1 MLYKVSAMVG
11 GYIIMN
17 KDRQLLSLI
26 NAAQVL
32 TSTLDLD
39 KVLQQLIKETLNVI
53 DGADAILLFVYDKR
67 TGRLIAK
74 NGVGVELAY
83 LQEIKLHPGEGM
95 TGKTFL
101 SKKGQIFSHVK
112 ETERGMENIR
122 GDNKSLFQKAVGA
135 LRYHPVSTI
144 CAPLLSKEECIGV
157 LTIDSFSENVHFT
170 NHHLLLLETFAAQA
184 SIAIENAKFFA
195 DTERSKK
202 IHAELAT
209 ASINQKGLEEITG
222 TLTQLIKEEVCVYNE
237 FFEIISSSST
247 QAEAMGTAKRNV
259 IMTVYN
265 DEVQNEGSLYCK
277 EERIKL
283 IPIKTDA
290 RIVIGILAIFNVE
303 RASLDTL
310 DLLAIDLANNIFAR
324 EIIGQERLLSDYYK
338 YEGYLLDQLL
348 SQKLD
353 SFSGPQ
359 KSIVGLSDNY
369 RYICI
374 NIQIP
379 NQLLEFEELNRKKQ
393 HFHRLL
399 FREIKKLPYKVL
411 VSEKNMEYDVL
422 VMIHDRKTEEEITEL
437 FSLFFNGLKDK
448 LVESI
453 SFDFHV
459 GIGRLFLKIK
469 EIQSSYRE
477 AKICSDYIKTN
488 SKDLLVLSY
497 KSLGIYRLFIKQEP
511 EEIREYVKSTIGP
524 LIDYDKTNGTD
535 LLSTL
540 AVYMENKQNMTLT
553 AKQCFVHL
561 NTIKYRLQ
569 NVKEIL
575 GIHLE
580 GKEMFELQLA
590 IYLFDYLKKGIG
602 KH

>member
-1 MLYKVSAMVG
+1 M
-11 GYIIMN
+11 
-17 KDRQLLSLI
+17 SLI

-39 KVLQQLIKETLNVI
+39 KVLQQLINETLNVI

-67 TGRLIAK
+67 TGRLTAK
-74 NGVGVELAY
+74 NGVGVELEY

-95 TGKTFL
+95 TGKTFM
-101 SKKGQIFSHVK
+101 SQKGQIFSHEQ

-122 GDNKSLFQKAVGA
+122 GDNKSLFQKAVGGF
-135 LRYHPVSTI
+135 RYHPVSTI

-157 LTIDSFSENVHFT
+157 LTIDSFSEEVHFT

-222 TLTQLIKEEVCVYNE
+222 TLSQLIKEEVCVYSE
-237 FFEIISSSST
+237 FFDILSASSIQAEDMGIVKKSAIISF
-247 QAEAMGTAKRNV
+247 
-259 IMTVYN
+259 YN
-265 DEVQNEGSLYCK
+265 EDAQKDGSLYCK
-277 EERIKL
+277 EERMKL

-290 RIVIGILAIFNVE
+290 RIVIGILAIFDVE
-303 RASLDTL
+303 RDTLDTL

-324 EIIGQERLLSDYYK
+324 EIIGQQKLLSDYYK

-353 SFSGPQ
+353 SFSTPQ
-359 KSIVGLSDNY
+359 KSIIGLSDSY
-369 RYICI
+369 RYLCI

-379 NQLLEFEELNRKKQ
+379 NQLLEFEELNVKMQ
-393 HFHRLL
+393 HFHRVL
-399 FREIKKLPYKVL
+399 FREIKKLNYKVL

-422 VMIHDRKTEEEITEL
+422 VMVHDRKSEEDITEL
-437 FSLFFNGLKDK
+437 FHFFFNELKEK
-448 LVESI
+448 LAEMI
-453 SFDFHV
+453 QFDFHV
-459 GIGRLFLKIK
+459 GIGRLFLKIN
-469 EIQSSYRE
+469 EIQSSHRE
-477 AKICSDYIKTN
+477 AKICSDYIKEN

-497 KSLGIYRLFIKQEP
+497 KSLGIYRLFIKQEQ

-524 LIDYDKTNGTD
+524 LIDYDKTNSTD
-535 LLSTL
+535 LLPTL
-540 AVYMENKQNMTLT
+540 AMYMENKQNMTLT
-553 AKQCFVHL
+553 ARQCFVHL
-561 NTIKYRLQ
+561 NTVKYRLQ

-575 GIHLE
+575 GVHLE

-590 IYLFDYLKKGIG
+590 IYLYEYLKKGIG
-602 KH
+602 RQ

>member
-1 MLYKVSAMVG
+1 
-11 GYIIMN
+11 MN
-17 KDRQLLSLI
+17 KDQQLMSLI

-67 TGRLIAK
+67 TGRLKAK
-74 NGVGVELAY
+74 NGVGVELEY

-95 TGKTFL
+95 TGKTFM
-101 SKKGQIFSHVK
+101 SKKGQIFSHVQ

-122 GDNKSLFQKAVGA
+122 GDNKSLFQKAVGGF
-135 LRYHPVSTI
+135 RYHPVSTI
-144 CAPLLSKEECIGV
+144 CAPLLSKDECIGV

-209 ASINQKGLEEITG
+209 ASINQKGFEEITG
-222 TLTQLIKEEVCVYNE
+222 TLSQLINEEVCVYNE
-237 FFEIISSSST
+237 FFDILSASSTLAEDLGTVNKVAIIS
-247 QAEAMGTAKRNV
+247 
-259 IMTVYN
+259 IYN
-265 DEVQNEGSLYCK
+265 EDMQKDGSLYCK
-277 EERIKL
+277 KERIKL

-290 RIVIGILAIFNVE
+290 RIVIGLLAIFNVE
-303 RASLDTL
+303 QDTLDTL
-310 DLLAIDLANNIFAR
+310 DLLAIDLANNIFTR
-324 EIIGQERLLSDYYK
+324 EIIGQQKLLSDYYK

-348 SQKLD
+348 SQRLD

-359 KSIVGLSDNY
+359 KSIIGLSDNY
-369 RYICI
+369 RYLCI

-379 NQLLEFEELNRKKQ
+379 NQLLEFEKLNMKMQ
-393 HFHRLL
+393 HFHRVL
-399 FREIKKLPYKVL
+399 FREIKKLNYKVL
-411 VSEKNMEYDVL
+411 VSDKNMEYDVL
-422 VMIHDRKTEEEITEL
+422 VMVHDRKSEEEITEL
-437 FSLFFNGLKDK
+437 FCSFFKELKEK
-448 LVESI
+448 LAEMI
-453 SFDFHV
+453 QFDFHV
-459 GIGRLFLKIK
+459 GIGRLILQIN

-477 AKICSDYIKTN
+477 AKICSDYIKEN

-497 KSLGIYRLFIKQEP
+497 KSLGIYRLFIKQEQD
-511 EEIREYVKSTIGP
+511 EIREYVKSTIGP
-524 LIDYDKTNGTD
+524 LIDYDKTNSTD

-540 AVYMENKQNMTLT
+540 AMYMENKQNMTLT
-553 AKQCFVHL
+553 ARQCFVHL

-575 GIHLE
+575 GVQLE

-590 IYLFDYLKKGIG
+590 IYLYEYLKKGIG
-602 KH
+602 RQ

>member
-1 MLYKVSAMVG
+1 
-11 GYIIMN
+11 MN
-17 KDRQLLSLI
+17 KDKQLMSLI
-26 NAAQVL
+26 NAAQAL

-39 KVLQQLIKETLNVI
+39 EVLQQLINETLNVI

-67 TGRLIAK
+67 SGKLAAK
-74 NGVGVELAY
+74 NGVGVELSY

-135 LRYHPVSTI
+135 FRYHPVSTI
-144 CAPLLSKEECIGV
+144 CAPLLSKDECIGV
-157 LTIDSFSENVHFT
+157 LTIDSFSEDVHFT
-170 NHHLLLLETFAAQA
+170 EHHLLLLETFAAQA

-209 ASINQKGLEEITG
+209 ASINQKGIEQITS
-222 TLTQLIKEEVCVYNE
+222 TLSQLIEEEVCVYNE
-237 FFEIISSSST
+237 FFDLLSASSPYSEELGASKKAKIIT
-247 QAEAMGTAKRNV
+247 LFKEEMPK
-259 IMTVYN
+259 
-265 DEVQNEGSLYCK
+265 DGSLYCQ
-277 EERIKL
+277 EEKLTL

-290 RIVIGILAIFNVE
+290 RIIIGLLAIFSEGTDN
-303 RASLDTL
+303 LDTL

-348 SQKLD
+348 SQRFD
-353 SFSGPQ
+353 FFSGPQ
-359 KSIVGLSDNY
+359 KNIIGLSDNY
-369 RYICI
+369 RYLCI

-379 NQLLEFEELNRKKQ
+379 NQLLEFEELNVKKQ

-399 FREIKKLPYKVL
+399 FREIKKLNYKVL

-422 VMIHDRKTEEEITEL
+422 VMIHDRKTEEEIIEI
-437 FSLFFNGLKDK
+437 FYSFFKDLKAK
-448 LVESI
+448 LSDLIHFE
-453 SFDFHV
+453 FHV
-459 GIGRLFLKIK
+459 GVGRVFMQIS
-469 EIQSSYRE
+469 EIQSSHRE
-477 AKICSDYIKTN
+477 AKICSDYIKAN
-488 SKDLLVLSY
+488 GKDLIILSY
-497 KSLGIYRLFIKQEP
+497 KSLGIYRLFIKQEQQ
-511 EEIREYVKSTIGP
+511 ELHEYVNSTIGL
-524 LIDYDKTNGTD
+524 LIDYDRTHSTD

-540 AVYMENKQNMTLT
+540 TVYMENKQNMTLT

-575 GIHLE
+575 GLKSLE

-590 IYLFDYLKKGIG
+590 IYLYEYVKKGIG
-602 KH
+602 RQ